1 MQTAKLGK
9 KGQISIP
16 KAVLEELGLE
26 GEATLIVETTDE
38 GAIVLR
44 PAAVYPVE
52 LYSDERVDE
61 LLAED
66 RLSSEEAERLRRR
79 RG

>member
-26 GEATLIVETTDE
+26 GENTLIVETTDE